1 MDEMDQPSI
10 FPSSDF
16 DEDENDDF
24 NLITVVNEHSEVI
37 GLIENDKETNLPIR
51 NQNKIKIFHHPLNIP
66 ESDSDGNNSLG
77 DENVEENDSDSEQ
90 SEEHYIVCQD
100 ENSDIENIIPLPQI
114 PLMNYNCDVEHE
126 EDFGNGW
133 EWTERDPESSC
144 GPFIGQPGLLIQPA
158 THTPEGFFNLLFDQS
173 MWTLLVQQT
182 NIYARQRIQQLRGI
196 I

>member
-24 NLITVVNEHSEVI
+24 NLLTVVNEHSEVI
-37 GLIENDKETNLPIR
+37 GLIENDKETNSPIW
-51 NQNKIKIFHHPLNIP
+51 NQNEIEIFHHPPNIP

-90 SEEHYIVCQD
+90 SEEHYIVRQD
-100 ENSDIENIIPLPQI
+100 EDSDIENIIPLPQI
-114 PLMNYNCDVEHE
+114 PLMNYNRDVEHE

-133 EWTERDPESSC
+133 EWTERDPGSSC

-158 THTPEGFFNLLFDQS
+158 TCTPEGFFNLLFDQS

>member
-24 NLITVVNEHSEVI
+24 NLLTVVNEHSEVI
-37 GLIENDKETNLPIR
+37 GLIENDKETNSPIQ
-51 NQNKIKIFHHPLNIP
+51 NQNKIEIFHHPPDIP

-90 SEEHYIVCQD
+90 SEEHYIVHQD

-114 PLMNYNCDVEHE
+114 PLMNYNHDVEHE

-133 EWTERDPESSC
+133 EWTERDPGSSC

-158 THTPEGFFNLLFDQS
+158 TCTPEGFFNLLFDQS

-182 NIYARQRIQQLRGI
+182 NIYTRQRIQQLRGI

>member
-24 NLITVVNEHSEVI
+24 NLLTVVNEHSEVI
-37 GLIENDKETNLPIR
+37 GLIENDKETNSPIQ
-51 NQNKIKIFHHPLNIP
+51 NQNEIEIFHHPPDIP
-66 ESDSDGNNSLG
+66 ELDSDGNNSPG

-114 PLMNYNCDVEHE
+114 PLMNYNHDVEHE
-126 EDFGNGW
+126 EDFRNGW
-133 EWTERDPESSC
+133 EWTEVDPGSSC

-158 THTPEGFFNLLFDQS
+158 TRTPEGFFNLLFDQS

-182 NIYARQRIQQLRGI
+182 NIYAR
-196 I
+196 

>member
-1 MDEMDQPSI
+1 MDERDQPSI

-16 DEDENDDF
+16 DKDENDDF
-24 NLITVVNEHSEVI
+24 NLLTVVNEHSEVI

-51 NQNKIKIFHHPLNIP
+51 NQNEIEIFHHPPDIP

-90 SEEHYIVCQD
+90 SEEHYIVRQD

-114 PLMNYNCDVEHE
+114 PLMNYNHDVEHK
-126 EDFGNGW
+126 EDFRNGW
-133 EWTERDPESSC
+133 EWTERDPGSSC
-144 GPFIGQPGLLIQPA
+144 GPFIGQPGLLIQPV
-158 THTPEGFFNLLFDQS
+158 TRTPEGFFNLLFDQS

-182 NIYARQRIQQLRGI
+182 NIYARQRIQQLRSI

>member
-1 MDEMDQPSI
+1 MDEMDQPRI
-10 FPSSDF
+10 FPLSDF

-24 NLITVVNEHSEVI
+24 NLLTVVNEHSEVI
-37 GLIENDKETNLPIR
+37 GLIENDKETNSPIQ
-51 NQNKIKIFHHPLNIP
+51 NQNEIEIFHHPLDIP
-66 ESDSDGNNSLG
+66 ESDSNGNNSLG

-90 SEEHYIVCQD
+90 SGEHYIVRRD
-100 ENSDIENIIPLPQI
+100 KNGDIENIIPLPQI
-114 PLMNYNCDVEHE
+114 PLMNYNHDVKQE
-126 EDFGNGW
+126 EDFRNGW
-133 EWTERDPESSC
+133 EWTERDPGSSC

-173 MWTLLVQQT
+173 MWTVLVQQT

>member
-1 MDEMDQPSI
+1 MDQPSI

-16 DEDENDDF
+16 DEGENDDF
-24 NLITVVNEHSEVI
+24 NLLTVVNEHSEVI
-37 GLIENDKETNLPIR
+37 GLIENDKETNSPIQ
-51 NQNKIKIFHHPLNIP
+51 NQNEIEIFHHPPDIP

-114 PLMNYNCDVEHE
+114 PLMNYNCDVEHK

-133 EWTERDPESSC
+133 EWIERDPGSYC

-158 THTPEGFFNLLFDQS
+158 TCTPEGFFNLLFDQS

>member
-24 NLITVVNEHSEVI
+24 NLLTVVNEHSEVI
-37 GLIENDKETNLPIR
+37 GLIENDKETNSPIQ
-51 NQNKIKIFHHPLNIP
+51 NQNEIEIFHHPSNIP

-90 SEEHYIVCQD
+90 IEEHYIVCQD
-100 ENSDIENIIPLPQI
+100 KNSDIENIIPLPQI
-114 PLMNYNCDVEHE
+114 PLMNYNHDVEHE
-126 EDFGNGW
+126 EDVGNGW
-133 EWTERDPESSC
+133 EWTERDPGSSC

-158 THTPEGFFNLLFDQS
+158 SHTPEGFFNLLFNQS

>member
-1 MDEMDQPSI
+1 MDQPSI

-24 NLITVVNEHSEVI
+24 NLLTVVNENSEVI
-37 GLIENDKETNLPIR
+37 GPIENDKETNSPIW
-51 NQNKIKIFHHPLNIP
+51 NQNEIEIFHHPPDIP
-66 ESDSDGNNSLG
+66 ESDSDGNNFLG

-90 SEEHYIVCQD
+90 SEEHYIVRQD

-114 PLMNYNCDVEHE
+114 PLMNYNRDVEHE
-126 EDFGNGW
+126 EDFRNGW
-133 EWTERDPESSC
+133 EWTERDPGSSC

-158 THTPEGFFNLLFDQS
+158 TCTPEGFFNLLFDQS

>member
-1 MDEMDQPSI
+1 MDQPSI

-24 NLITVVNEHSEVI
+24 NLLTVVNDHSEVI
-37 GLIENDKETNLPIR
+37 WQIENDKETNSPIQ
-51 NQNKIKIFHHPLNIP
+51 NQNEIEIFHHPPDIP

-90 SEEHYIVCQD
+90 SEEHYIVRQD

-114 PLMNYNCDVEHE
+114 PLMNYNRDVEHE

-133 EWTERDPESSC
+133 EWTERDPGSSC

-158 THTPEGFFNLLFDQS
+158 TCTPEGFFNLLFDQS

>member
-1 MDEMDQPSI
+1 MNEMDQPSI

-24 NLITVVNEHSEVI
+24 NLITVVNEHSEVT
-37 GLIENDKETNLPIR
+37 GLIEDDKETNLPIQ
-51 NQNKIKIFHHPLNIP
+51 NQNEIEIFHHPPDIP

-77 DENVEENDSDSEQ
+77 DENVEENDSQ

-100 ENSDIENIIPLPQI
+100 KNSDIENIIPLPQI

-126 EDFGNGW
+126 EDFRNGW
-133 EWTERDPESSC
+133 EWTERDPGSSC